1 MATTL
6 SPRKDFNVEASDH
19 SLGLNLPQTVG
30 NKLWLPMFA
39 MAVMGFAIGFIL
51 HLVKANAI
59 ATGGDEATIAALGH
73 TATGVM
79 FIGFAAV
86 FAGISFAIARILGE
100 FRSGG
105 GTVQESAHAG
115 VQTLRMP
122 GSAKAFI
129 GLMAMGM
136 MIILA
141 GVVGHFVIAS
151 QISGG
156 SADALAT
163 SEQWSIWLEGVRRL
177 GVAVYLTSIA
187 FGLATI
193 VTVLRFQ
200 ATRIR
205 ELATS

>member
-19 SLGLNLPQTVG
+19 NLGLNLPQTVG
-30 NKLWLPMFA
+30 GKLWLPMFA
-39 MAVMGFAIGFIL
+39 MGLMGFVGGFIL
-51 HLVKANAI
+51 HLIKAGEI
-59 ATGGDEATIAALGH
+59 ANGGSEATIAALSH

-86 FAGISFAIARILGE
+86 FAAISFAIARILGE

-105 GTVQESAHAG
+105 GSVQENTSSG
-115 VQTLRMP
+115 VQTLKMP
-122 GSAKAFI
+122 ASAKAFV

-141 GVVGHFVIAS
+141 GVVGHFVIAN
-151 QISGG
+151 QIAGG
-156 SADALAT
+156 STQMLET
-163 SEQWSIWLEGVRRL
+163 SEQWSIWLEGVRRF
-177 GVAVYLTSIA
+177 GVAVYLVAIA

-193 VTVLRFQ
+193 LTVLRFQ
-200 ATRIR
+200 TTRIR
-205 ELATS
+205 ELAK